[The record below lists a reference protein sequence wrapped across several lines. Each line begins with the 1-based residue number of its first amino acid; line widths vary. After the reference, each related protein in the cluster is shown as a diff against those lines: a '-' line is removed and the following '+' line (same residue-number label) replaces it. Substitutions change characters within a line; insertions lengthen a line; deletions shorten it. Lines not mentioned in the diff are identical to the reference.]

1 MRRVLY
7 GRHRAGTAPP
17 AGGSAAGIAA
27 TPRDAPERPTSPAQ
41 TSARPGVEFW
51 RSGRIVPPRTRRPR
65 RGNRGIARKPP
76 GAFDGAARTIL
87 PERHFCAPPP
97 EDQPGPS
104 RPVLPEALEGAAARP
119 TGRPPPGSVQTPIVA
134 GSEFLFHDSPGA
146 PPPAGPGAGG
156 DRRAHGAVRS
166 VGRPR
171 LRRDHPRP
179 GPLRAGEHYRRCAGH
194 CGSGRAQRRSSGR
207 RPSSPDRVPRR
218 IRLDRCRRRG
228 CGRSN
233 PPRARPRRARPG
245 LLADR
250 RRGRGRVRSDDCPR
264 VRLSRR

>member
-1 MRRVLY
+1 MPAGYAVARARPLLP
-7 GRHRAGTAPP
+7 RAGAPRELP
-17 AGGSAAGIAA
+17 PRQGTQPSARRRRRRRAHVPESNSGALGGSFR
-27 TPRDAPERPTSPAQ
+27 PAPDGHGAKTAESRGSLRARSTGRRERSSQ
-41 TSARPGVEFW
+41 SAI
-51 RSGRIVPPRTRRPR
+51 S
-65 RGNRGIARKPP
+65 
-76 GAFDGAARTIL
+76 
-87 PERHFCAPPP
+87 APHPL

-104 RPVLPEALEGAAARP
+104 RPILPEVLGGAAVRP
-119 TGRPPPGSVQTPIVA
+119 TGRPLPGSVQTPIVA
-134 GSEFLFHDSPGA
+134 GSEFLFHDSPGT
-146 PPPAGPGAGG
+146 PPPAGPSAGG